1 MPESSPRS
9 EVSPSSTPQAAGPHA
24 PVILLVEDNPADL
37 RLTQEVLRMAAFPH
51 QLMVARDGEQA
62 LHMLHRRSGYEEG
75 LLPDLILLDL
85 NLPRLDGR
93 EVLREIKNDSQLRR
107 IPVMVLSTSK
117 AERDVQACYDAHAN
131 CYVAK
136 PVDLM
141 EFTRLIELVR
151 DFWFGVVRLSTR
163 PSD

>member
-1 MPESSPRS
+1 M
-9 EVSPSSTPQAAGPHA
+9 
-24 PVILLVEDNPADL
+24 ILLVEDNPADL

-51 QLMVARDGEQA
+51 QLLVARDGEQA
-62 LHMLHRRSGYEEG
+62 LHMLHRRAGYEDI
-75 LLPDLILLDL
+75 LLPDLVLLDL

-163 PSD
+163 QSD